1 MKLTR
6 IIVALVISLLCLIPT
21 VSAYSEKVISLEIDG
36 TVIRTEV
43 PPTVIGGRTMVP
55 VRDIF
60 EACGANVTWDPAT
73 KKITGSKGGKNV
85 VMQVGSNKLY
95 MNSSVATMDCT
106 PVIIEGRTL
115 APARYV
121 ALGFGGTTQWDAL
134 NKVVVITGVTTPTV
148 ETTTEMT
155 TTTTVITTT
164 ETTTVIQTTSTE
176 TTTVQTTVQTT
187 TEEATTTDVT
197 TTAPVVVPSNEP
209 SDEIVKVVRND
220 LEHALGTYSL
230 GSYETAGRF
239 KSNTMNQIMKNWDSL
254 ATTDLDRNYVASA
267 KSLYYTINSFY
278 STLDS
283 VYGNAEYPKRILSFG
298 DIMRS
303 YKADGNVIIDKFFK
317 TRNAEEIT
325 AIVSELSQFSSKMAS
340 DIQYQYEN
348 S

>member
-164 ETTTVIQTTSTE
+164 ETTTE
-176 TTTVQTTVQTT
+176 MTTV
-187 TEEATTTDVT
+187 
-197 TTAPVVVPSNEP
+197 APVVVPSNEP

>member
-6 IIVALVISLLCLIPT
+6 MIIALVISLLCLIPT
-21 VSAYSEKVISLEIDG
+21 VSAYSEKIISLEVDG

-60 EACGANVTWDPAT
+60 EACGASVTWDPAT
-73 KKITGSKGGKNV
+73 KKITGSKNGKNV

-95 MNSSVATMDCT
+95 MNSNVATMDST
-106 PVIIEGRTL
+106 PVIIDGRTL

-134 NKVVVITGVTTPTV
+134 NRVVVITGVTTPTV

-155 TTTTVITTT
+155 TTTTVTTT
-164 ETTTVIQTTSTE
+164 ETTTEI
-176 TTTVQTTVQTT
+176 TTV
-187 TEEATTTDVT
+187 
-197 TTAPVVVPSNEP
+197 APVVVPSNEP

-239 KSNTMNQIMKNWDSL
+239 KSNAMNQIIKNWESL
-254 ATTDLDRNYVASA
+254 ATTDLDKAYVASA
-267 KSLYYTINSFY
+267 KSLYYAINSFY
-278 STLDS
+278 RNLDS

-298 DIMRS
+298 DIMRG
-303 YKADGNVIIDKFFK
+303 YKTDGNIIINKFYK
-317 TRNAEEIT
+317 TRNTEEIK

-340 DIQYQYEN
+340 DIKYQYDN

>member
-164 ETTTVIQTTSTE
+164 ETTTE
-176 TTTVQTTVQTT
+176 MTTV
-187 TEEATTTDVT
+187 
-197 TTAPVVVPSNEP
+197 APVVVPSNEP

-325 AIVSELSQFSSKMAS
+325 AIVSESSQFSSKMAS

>member
-164 ETTTVIQTTSTE
+164 ETTTE
-176 TTTVQTTVQTT
+176 MTTV
-187 TEEATTTDVT
+187 
-197 TTAPVVVPSNEP
+197 APVVVPSNEP

-325 AIVSELSQFSSKMAS
+325 AIVSELSQFSSKMSS

>member
-21 VSAYSEKVISLEIDG
+21 VSAYSDKVISLEIDG

-164 ETTTVIQTTSTE
+164 ETTTE
-176 TTTVQTTVQTT
+176 MTTV
-187 TEEATTTDVT
+187 
-197 TTAPVVVPSNEP
+197 APVVVPSNEP

-317 TRNAEEIT
+317 TRNAEEIN

>member
-121 ALGFGGTTQWDAL
+121 ALGVGGTTQWDAL

-164 ETTTVIQTTSTE
+164 ETTTE
-176 TTTVQTTVQTT
+176 MTTV
-187 TEEATTTDVT
+187 
-197 TTAPVVVPSNEP
+197 APVVVPSNEP

>member
-60 EACGANVTWDPAT
+60 EACGANVTWNPAT

-164 ETTTVIQTTSTE
+164 ETTTE
-176 TTTVQTTVQTT
+176 MTTV
-187 TEEATTTDVT
+187 
-197 TTAPVVVPSNEP
+197 APVVVPSNEP

>member
-134 NKVVVITGVTTPTV
+134 NKAVVITGVTTPTV

-164 ETTTVIQTTSTE
+164 ETTTE
-176 TTTVQTTVQTT
+176 MTTV
-187 TEEATTTDVT
+187 
-197 TTAPVVVPSNEP
+197 APVVVQSNEP

-254 ATTDLDRNYVASA
+254 ATKDLDRNYVASA

>member
-164 ETTTVIQTTSTE
+164 ETTTE
-176 TTTVQTTVQTT
+176 MTTV
-187 TEEATTTDVT
+187 
-197 TTAPVVVPSNEP
+197 APVVVSGNEP

>member
-164 ETTTVIQTTSTE
+164 ETTTE
-176 TTTVQTTVQTT
+176 MTTV
-187 TEEATTTDVT
+187 
-197 TTAPVVVPSNEP
+197 APVVVPSNEP

-348 S
+348 SWYSNLKRRVYKWRLIN

>member
-36 TVIRTEV
+36 TVIRAEV

-164 ETTTVIQTTSTE
+164 ETTTE
-176 TTTVQTTVQTT
+176 MTTV
-187 TEEATTTDVT
+187 
-197 TTAPVVVPSNEP
+197 APVVVPSNEP

>member
-164 ETTTVIQTTSTE
+164 ETTTE
-176 TTTVQTTVQTT
+176 MTTV
-187 TEEATTTDVT
+187 
-197 TTAPVVVPSNEP
+197 APVVVPSNEP
-209 SDEIVKVVRND
+209 SDEIVKVVRYD
-220 LEHALGTYSL
+220 LENALGTYSL

-239 KSNTMNQIMKNWDSL
+239 KSNTMNQIMKNWDSI

>member
-148 ETTTEMT
+148 ETTTEIT

-164 ETTTVIQTTSTE
+164 ETTIE
-176 TTTVQTTVQTT
+176 MTTV
-187 TEEATTTDVT
+187 
-197 TTAPVVVPSNEP
+197 APVVVPSNEP

>member
-164 ETTTVIQTTSTE
+164 ETTTE
-176 TTTVQTTVQTT
+176 MTTV
-187 TEEATTTDVT
+187 
-197 TTAPVVVPSNEP
+197 APVVVPSNEP

-239 KSNTMNQIMKNWDSL
+239 KSNTMNQIMKNWD
-254 ATTDLDRNYVASA
+254 
-267 KSLYYTINSFY
+267 
-278 STLDS
+278 
-283 VYGNAEYPKRILSFG
+283 
-298 DIMRS
+298 
-303 YKADGNVIIDKFFK
+303 
-317 TRNAEEIT
+317 
-325 AIVSELSQFSSKMAS
+325 
-340 DIQYQYEN
+340 
-348 S
+348 

>member
-60 EACGANVTWDPAT
+60 EACGANITWDPAT

-164 ETTTVIQTTSTE
+164 ETTTE
-176 TTTVQTTVQTT
+176 MTTV
-187 TEEATTTDVT
+187 
-197 TTAPVVVPSNEP
+197 APVVVPSNEP

>member
-164 ETTTVIQTTSTE
+164 ETTTE
-176 TTTVQTTVQTT
+176 LTTV
-187 TEEATTTDVT
+187 
-197 TTAPVVVPSNEP
+197 APVVVPSNEP

>member
-155 TTTTVITTT
+155 TV
-164 ETTTVIQTTSTE
+164 
-176 TTTVQTTVQTT
+176 
-187 TEEATTTDVT
+187 
-197 TTAPVVVPSNEP
+197 APVVVPSNEP

-230 GSYETAGRF
+230 GSYATAGRF

>member
-1 MKLTR
+1 MKLIR
-6 IIVALVISLLCLIPT
+6 MLVAVAVSLLCIIPT
-21 VSAYSEKVISLEIDG
+21 VSAYSEKVISLEVDG

-60 EACGANVTWDPAT
+60 EACGASVTWDPAT
-73 KKITGSKGGKNV
+73 KKITGSKNGKNV

-95 MNSSVATMDCT
+95 MNSSVATMDST
-106 PVIIEGRTL
+106 PVIIDGRTL

-121 ALGFGGTTQWDAL
+121 ALGFGGTTQWDSL
-134 NKVVVITGVTTPTV
+134 NRVVVITGVTTPTV
-148 ETTTEMT
+148 ETTTEVT

-164 ETTTVIQTTSTE
+164 ETTTE
-176 TTTVQTTVQTT
+176 MTTV
-187 TEEATTTDVT
+187 
-197 TTAPVVVPSNEP
+197 APVAVPSNEP
-209 SDEIVKVVRND
+209 SDEIVKTVRND

-239 KSNTMNQIMKNWDSL
+239 KSNTMSQIVKNWESL
-254 ATTDLDRNYVASA
+254 ATTDLDKAYVASA

-283 VYGNAEYPKRILSFG
+283 VYGNAEYPKRILNFG

-303 YKADGNVIIDKFFK
+303 YKADGNVIINKFFK
-317 TRNAEEIT
+317 TRNTEEVT
-325 AIVSELSQFSSKMAS
+325 AIISELSQFSSKMSS
-340 DIQYQYEN
+340 DIKYQYDN

>member
-6 IIVALVISLLCLIPT
+6 MIIALVVSLLCLIPT
-21 VSAYSEKVISLEIDG
+21 VSAYSEKIISLEVDG

-43 PPTVIGGRTMVP
+43 PPTVIVGRTMVP

-60 EACGANVTWDPAT
+60 EACGASVTWDPAT
-73 KKITGSKGGKNV
+73 KKITGSKNGKNV

-95 MNSSVATMDCT
+95 MNSNVATMDST
-106 PVIIEGRTL
+106 PVIIDGRTL

-134 NKVVVITGVTTPTV
+134 NRVVVITGVTTPTV

-155 TTTTVITTT
+155 TV
-164 ETTTVIQTTSTE
+164 
-176 TTTVQTTVQTT
+176 
-187 TEEATTTDVT
+187 
-197 TTAPVVVPSNEP
+197 APVVVPSNEP

-239 KSNTMNQIMKNWDSL
+239 KSNAMNQIIKNWESL
-254 ATTDLDRNYVASA
+254 ATTDLDKAYVASA
-267 KSLYYTINSFY
+267 KSLYYAINSFY
-278 STLDS
+278 RNLDS
-283 VYGNAEYPKRILSFG
+283 VYGNSEYPKRILSFG
-298 DIMRS
+298 DIMRG
-303 YKADGNVIIDKFFK
+303 YKTDGNIIINKFFK
-317 TRNAEEIT
+317 TRDTEEIK

-340 DIQYQYEN
+340 DIKFQYDN

>member
-60 EACGANVTWDPAT
+60 EACGSNVTWDPAT

-164 ETTTVIQTTSTE
+164 ETTTE
-176 TTTVQTTVQTT
+176 MTTV
-187 TEEATTTDVT
+187 
-197 TTAPVVVPSNEP
+197 APVVVPSNEP

>member
-164 ETTTVIQTTSTE
+164 ETTTE
-176 TTTVQTTVQTT
+176 MTTV
-187 TEEATTTDVT
+187 
-197 TTAPVVVPSNEP
+197 APVVVPSNEP

-325 AIVSELSQFSSKMAS
+325 AIVSELSQFSSK
-340 DIQYQYEN
+340 IQYQYEN

>member
-155 TTTTVITTT
+155 TV
-164 ETTTVIQTTSTE
+164 
-176 TTTVQTTVQTT
+176 
-187 TEEATTTDVT
+187 
-197 TTAPVVVPSNEP
+197 APVVVQSNEP

>member
-164 ETTTVIQTTSTE
+164 ETTTE
-176 TTTVQTTVQTT
+176 MTTV
-187 TEEATTTDVT
+187 
-197 TTAPVVVPSNEP
+197 APVVVPSNEP
-209 SDEIVKVVRND
+209 SDEIVMVVRND

>member
-164 ETTTVIQTTSTE
+164 ETTTE
-176 TTTVQTTVQTT
+176 MTTV
-187 TEEATTTDVT
+187 
-197 TTAPVVVPSNEP
+197 APVVVPSNEP

-239 KSNTMNQIMKNWDSL
+239 KINTMNQIMKNWDSL

>member
-6 IIVALVISLLCLIPT
+6 MIIALVVSLLCLIPT
-21 VSAYSEKVISLEIDG
+21 VSAYSEKIISLEVDG

-43 PPTVIGGRTMVP
+43 PPTVIVGRTMVP

-60 EACGANVTWDPAT
+60 EACGASVTWDPAT
-73 KKITGSKGGKNV
+73 KKITGSKNGKNV

-95 MNSSVATMDCT
+95 MNSNVATMDST
-106 PVIIEGRTL
+106 PVIIDGRTL

-134 NKVVVITGVTTPTV
+134 NRVVVITGVTTPTV
-148 ETTTEMT
+148 ETTTEI
-155 TTTTVITTT
+155 TTV
-164 ETTTVIQTTSTE
+164 
-176 TTTVQTTVQTT
+176 
-187 TEEATTTDVT
+187 
-197 TTAPVVVPSNEP
+197 APVVVPSNEP

-239 KSNTMNQIMKNWDSL
+239 KSNAMNQIIKNWESL
-254 ATTDLDRNYVASA
+254 ATTDLDKAYVASA
-267 KSLYYTINSFY
+267 KSLYYAINSFY
-278 STLDS
+278 RNLDS
-283 VYGNAEYPKRILSFG
+283 VYGNSEYPKRILSFG
-298 DIMRS
+298 DIMRG
-303 YKADGNVIIDKFFK
+303 YKTDGNIIINKFFK
-317 TRNAEEIT
+317 TRDTEEIK

-340 DIQYQYEN
+340 DIKFQYDN

>member
-55 VRDIF
+55 IRDIF

-164 ETTTVIQTTSTE
+164 ETTTE
-176 TTTVQTTVQTT
+176 MTTV
-187 TEEATTTDVT
+187 
-197 TTAPVVVPSNEP
+197 APVVVPSNEP

>member
-164 ETTTVIQTTSTE
+164 ETTTE
-176 TTTVQTTVQTT
+176 MTTV
-187 TEEATTTDVT
+187 
-197 TTAPVVVPSNEP
+197 APVVVPSSEP

>member
-121 ALGFGGTTQWDAL
+121 ALGFGGTTQWDEL

-164 ETTTVIQTTSTE
+164 ETTTE
-176 TTTVQTTVQTT
+176 MTTV
-187 TEEATTTDVT
+187 
-197 TTAPVVVPSNEP
+197 APVVVPSNEP

>member
-164 ETTTVIQTTSTE
+164 ETTTE
-176 TTTVQTTVQTT
+176 MTTV
-187 TEEATTTDVT
+187 
-197 TTAPVVVPSNEP
+197 APVVVPSNEP

-230 GSYETAGRF
+230 VSYETAGRF

>member
-21 VSAYSEKVISLEIDG
+21 VSAYSEKLISLEIDG

-164 ETTTVIQTTSTE
+164 ETTTE
-176 TTTVQTTVQTT
+176 MTTV
-187 TEEATTTDVT
+187 
-197 TTAPVVVPSNEP
+197 APVVVPSNEP

>member
-164 ETTTVIQTTSTE
+164 ETTTE
-176 TTTVQTTVQTT
+176 MTTV
-187 TEEATTTDVT
+187 
-197 TTAPVVVPSNEP
+197 APVVVPSNEP

-348 S
+348 R

>member
-73 KKITGSKGGKNV
+73 KKITGSKGSKNV

-164 ETTTVIQTTSTE
+164 ETTTE
-176 TTTVQTTVQTT
+176 MTTV
-187 TEEATTTDVT
+187 
-197 TTAPVVVPSNEP
+197 APVVVSGNEP

>member
-106 PVIIEGRTL
+106 PFIIEGRTL

-164 ETTTVIQTTSTE
+164 ETTTE
-176 TTTVQTTVQTT
+176 MTTV
-187 TEEATTTDVT
+187 
-197 TTAPVVVPSNEP
+197 APVVVPSNEP

>member
-21 VSAYSEKVISLEIDG
+21 VSAYSEKVISLEIDV

-164 ETTTVIQTTSTE
+164 ETTTE
-176 TTTVQTTVQTT
+176 MTTV
-187 TEEATTTDVT
+187 
-197 TTAPVVVPSNEP
+197 APVVVPSNEP